1 MFTQLLQSLC
11 QAIGHVLDIW
21 LAKLL
26 YFGDDLWLTS
36 VLIYI
41 CQMICKK
48 GNEKNTE
55 DKRKKKKK
63 KKNNDETKPNK
74 TQHMSH
80 TRCILRQRSPIS
92 TEKISPG
99 NQLSLTRKYCFIYL
113 TFSLLLLTE
122 KKLSK
127 IVEDTFTCSKHHS
140 LRK

>member
-1 MFTQLLQSLC
+1 LFTQLLQSLC

-63 KKNNDETKPNK
+63 KKKKIRKKNKKKKTK
-74 TQHMSH
+74 
-80 TRCILRQRSPIS
+80 I
-92 TEKISPG
+92 
-99 NQLSLTRKYCFIYL
+99 
-113 TFSLLLLTE
+113 
-122 KKLSK
+122 KKK
-127 IVEDTFTCSKHHS
+127 K
-140 LRK
+140 